1 MKANRNPLCATPL
14 EKFFYGFGDIGANLC
29 MSFIGSF
36 ITLYYTDSVGLAA
49 AFVGTFM
56 LFARFLDG
64 LSDIACAILIERS
77 HFKSGKI
84 RPWFIISAPLIG
96 IGTYL
101 CFNVPQSLSQNGKAV
116 FAIATYVFTSA
127 VAYTIYSIANT
138 AYLPLISKDLNDR
151 NKTSA
156 VQRLSALLGI
166 LALMYATPILLASSG
181 GEASSGAWHL
191 VSTIYAILSC
201 VLILCMGLFTTEKS
215 DPDEAA
221 AADASSEKPSLK
233 VVFRESILNKYTVI
247 VLIFFICIYI
257 INGLVQGASVYY
269 CRDVMENFGLIG
281 PMNLATMVPV
291 LILMPFTPMIYK
303 KFGKKKACLVGAL
316 GSFFCTIVKFA
327 APKNVPLFIASTL
340 LMSVFYVTL
349 QGAGFLMV
357 SDIVDYVR
365 KKSGIQ
371 GESFCAM
378 ASSVGIK
385 IGTGLGS
392 AILGW
397 GLAIGGY
404 VAEAEVQSAA
414 TITALKV
421 VLIGIPAA
429 LLLVVFV
436 LMNFWDI
443 DKKIAEL

>member
-14 EKFFYGFGDIGANLC
+14 EKFFYGIGDIGANLC

-64 LSDIACAILIERS
+64 LSDIACAILIEKA

-84 RPWFIISAPLIG
+84 RPWFIISAPLIA

-101 CFNVPQSLSQNGKAV
+101 CFNIPQSLSQNGKAV
-116 FAIATYVFTSA
+116 FAVLTYVFTSA
-127 VAYTIYSIANT
+127 IAYTIYSIANT

-151 NKTSA
+151 NTTSA
-156 VQRLSALLGI
+156 VQRLAALLGV
-166 LALMYATPILLASSG
+166 LGLMYTTPILLAASG

-191 VSTIYAILSC
+191 VSTIYAILSGT
-201 VLILCMGLFTTEKS
+201 LILCMGLFTREKV
-215 DPDEAA
+215 DPDEKTTAETVG
-221 AADASSEKPSLK
+221 EKPSLGT
-233 VVFRESILNKYTVI
+233 VFKASILNKYTAI
-247 VLIFFICIYI
+247 VLIFFICVYV
-257 INGLVQGASVYY
+257 INGLMQGVGVYY
-269 CRDVMENFGLIG
+269 YRDVMGNFELIG

-291 LILMPFTPMIYK
+291 LILMPFTPVIYK

-316 GSFFCTIVKFA
+316 GSFLCTIVKFV
-327 APKNVPLFIASTL
+327 APKSAALFIVSTL
-340 LMSVFYVTL
+340 LMSVFYITI

-421 VLIGIPAA
+421 LLIGIPSA
-429 LLLVVFV
+429 LLLVLFV

-443 DKKIAEL
+443 DKRTAEL